1 LKQRAP
7 GDPAEKDMDI
17 EYRSSNAPGHAFPI
31 DIQYFQ
37 IPRTISRESFRP
49 STLAPAGILRCAM
62 LTPDA
67 QRIFKNYDAN
77 NCRET
82 T

>member
-1 LKQRAP
+1 VLKKPLYQ
-7 GDPAEKDMDI
+7 KY
-17 EYRSSNAPGHAFPI
+17 EY
-31 DIQYFQ
+31 QYFQ

-67 QRIFKNYDAN
+67 QRIFKNYDASD
-77 NCRET
+77 CWERT
-82 T
+82 

>member
-1 LKQRAP
+1 MTAGYLVLILQR
-7 GDPAEKDMDI
+7 EQQN
-17 EYRSSNAPGHAFPI
+17 EY
-31 DIQYFQ
+31 QYFQ
-37 IPRTISRESFRP
+37 SPRTISRESFRP

-67 QRIFKNYDAN
+67 QRIFKNYDASDGW
-77 NCRET
+77 ET

>member
-1 LKQRAP
+1 MRSFLTF
-7 GDPAEKDMDI
+7 I
-17 EYRSSNAPGHAFPI
+17 ESKLFTHLATQYLTDDGLHEIQN
-31 DIQYFQ
+31 QYFQ

-67 QRIFKNYDAN
+67 QRIFKNYDASN
-77 NCRET
+77 GWERT
-82 T
+82 